1 MATRASRR
9 FMGTLKGRLMSSQAA
24 TAQSEAGVSLPKQ
37 APKLTKLPNGMI
49 VASLENYSP
58 LSSVAV
64 VVNAGSRFES
74 GDNLGVTHCLRV
86 AAGLSTQKASQ
97 FKITRSIQQVGGNLQ
112 CTTSREYMSYSSD
125 CTRDNVDE
133 VVDFLRDVTT
143 SPSFKPWE
151 LADLQSRLDLD
162 LAILDAQ
169 PQVKLFELLH
179 QAAFRNTLGRSVYAP
194 EFMVGKYSPEQ
205 LLHYIKNYYTGER
218 MALIGAGVDHD
229 VLVNLAKKFT
239 PFSSAG
245 AASEPAR
252 YYGGG
257 ELRVANSNPL
267 TYAAVAV
274 EGPSLAAKELLP
286 VGVLQNIMGIGP
298 YVKYSPNT
306 TVSKLGQA
314 VSGACSQPFAVSC
327 INANYTDGGLFGFS
341 AVAQPNEIGQVLR
354 AAFNQ
359 FASVTK
365 GVTDQEVARA
375 KIQLKANVLMAVE
388 SQAGVMVDLAE
399 QALGH
404 QQIIPVEEVA
414 RMIDSITTADVVNVA
429 KRMINGKPS
438 MAAVGDLSGTPYL
451 DELYK

>member
-24 TAQSEAGVSLPKQ
+24 TAQSEAGVNLTKQ

-74 GDNLGVTHCLRV
+74 GDNLGVTHCLRA

-97 FKITRSIQQVGGNLQ
+97 FKITRGIQQIGGNLM
-112 CTTSREYMSYSSD
+112 CSTSREYMSYSSD

-133 VVDFLRDVTT
+133 VVELLREVTT
-143 SPSFKPWE
+143 GPSYKPWE
-151 LADLQSRLDLD
+151 LSDLQSKLDLD
-162 LAILDAQ
+162 LAILETQ
-169 PQVKLFELLH
+169 PQVRLFELLH

-194 EFMVGKYSPEQ
+194 QFMVGKYSPEQ
-205 LLHYIKNYYTGER
+205 LLHYVKNYFTGER
-218 MALIGAGVDHD
+218 MALVGAGVDHD

-245 AASEPAR
+245 AASELAQ
-252 YYGGG
+252 YHGGG
-257 ELRVANSNPL
+257 EIRVANDGPL

-286 VGVLQNIMGIGP
+286 VGVLQNIMGTGP
-298 YVKYSPNT
+298 FIKYSPNT

-314 VSGACSQPFAVSC
+314 VSGACSQPFAVTC
-327 INANYTDGGLFGFS
+327 LNANYTDGGLFGFS
-341 AVAQPNEIGQVLR
+341 AVAQPDEIGQVLR

-375 KIQLKANVLMAVE
+375 KNQLKATVLMANE
-388 SQAGVMVDLAE
+388 SQAGVMADLGE

-404 QQIIPVEEVA
+404 QQIIPVEEVT
-414 RMIDSITTADVVNVA
+414 RMIDAITTADVVNVA

-438 MAAVGDLSGTPYL
+438 MAAVGNLSGTPYL

>member
-9 FMGTLKGRLMSSQAA
+9 FIGTLKGRLMSSQAA

-97 FKITRSIQQVGGNLQ
+97 FKITRSVQQVGANLQ
-112 CTTSREYMSYSSD
+112 CTTTREYMSYSSD

-133 VVDFLRDVTT
+133 VVDFLREVTT

-218 MALIGAGVDHD
+218 MALVGAGVDHD

-274 EGPSLAAKELLP
+274 EGPSLSAKELLP
-286 VGVLQNIMGIGP
+286 AGVLQNIMGIGP
-298 YVKYSPNT
+298 YIKYSPNT

-375 KIQLKANVLMAVE
+375 KNQLKANVLMAME
-388 SQAGVMVDLAE
+388 SQSGVMVDLAE